1 MMLSIHHYTF
11 SRQQTVSQNVQILFD
26 CSDMRLFRIVK
37 FIASESIL
45 VDARN
50 QEVGVGGEGEWGI
63 KCLMGTEFQSRKVK
77 IQMSDV
83 KSCKTM

>member
-1 MMLSIHHYTF
+1 MMLGIHHYTF
-11 SRQQTVSQNVQILFD
+11 SRQPTVSQNVQILFD

-50 QEVGVGGEGEWGI
+50 QEVGVGGEGEWGV
-63 KCLMGTEFQSRKVK
+63 SV
-77 IQMSDV
+77 
-83 KSCKTM
+83 